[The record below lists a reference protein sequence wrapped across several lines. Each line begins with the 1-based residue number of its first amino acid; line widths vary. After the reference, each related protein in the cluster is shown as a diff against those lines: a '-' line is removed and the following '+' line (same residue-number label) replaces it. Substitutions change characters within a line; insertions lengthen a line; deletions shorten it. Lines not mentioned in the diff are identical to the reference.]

1 VEHGRCGMVGTRWA
15 RGGKAEREAEREAVR
30 GGERQPGRFHVCY
43 ANTPQW
49 EGPGRC
55 SALELSS
62 HQKGDMEVAYA
73 VGARR
78 CNAGVPS

>member
-1 VEHGRCGMVGTRWA
+1 MEHGRCGMVGARWA
-15 RGGKAEREAEREAVR
+15 RGGKAERETVR
-30 GGERQPGRFHVCY
+30 GGERRPGCFHVCH

-78 CNAGVPS
+78 CNAGVLS